1 MFRKMRRHKQ
11 ELSKEECV
19 EILNA
24 QSRGVL
30 AVLGDDEYPYTV
42 PMDYVYVDGKLYFHA
57 AMEGHKIDS
66 IRKHEKVSFCVLNDG
81 VKEADS
87 WWYTFKSVIA
97 FGKIRVLNDDD
108 EKKEKLTYLGNKY
121 FPTPEETEDEIRRLL
136 DRTAVFELNVEHM
149 TGKLVREK

>member
-66 IRKHEKVSFCVLNDG
+66 IKKHEKVSFCVLNDG

-121 FPTPEETEDEIRRLL
+121 FATPEETEDEIRRLL

-149 TGKLVREK
+149 TGKIVREK

>member
-97 FGKIRVLNDDD
+97 FGKIRILNDDD

-149 TGKLVREK
+149 AGKIVREK

>member
-19 EILNA
+19 GILNA

-57 AMEGHKIDS
+57 VMEGHKIDS

-97 FGKIRVLNDDD
+97 FGKIRILNDDD

-149 TGKLVREK
+149 TGKIVREK

>member
-11 ELSKEECV
+11 ELSEEECV

-97 FGKIRVLNDDD
+97 FGKIRILNDDD

-149 TGKLVREK
+149 AGKIVREK